1 MMAHIA
7 FSGLLAIACMW
18 SSTQAAPIP
27 AQCSSPSTGMMEYTL
42 KATVDTVHW
51 GYFWQEN
58 IPKLVVNSGDMVEVE
73 MLSHQSGDY
82 YDGMIKGDKA
92 MEKIFAWD
100 NTSARINVRGAS
112 GFGDGAHILTG
123 PIYVCGA
130 EEGDIIQI
138 DILDLQPRVNP
149 NTGKTFGSNGA
160 ATWGYQYRAGGVD
173 GKPNKEMTTIY
184 ELVKGASGKIKEGVQ
199 QQNYTFRGLYTPCV
213 NGTQQFVGYKYPGL
227 ITQLPTGTE
236 NYGIKGKWK
245 VPVNM
250 HIGNIGLT
258 PKYPVPV
265 TSTAPF
271 DSGGNLDNRRLGAGS
286 TLYLRAEVAGG
297 LLAMGDTHMA
307 QGDSEFDGTAIET
320 SINGKF
326 KITLHKAG
334 TGPKKV
340 HNLTFPLI
348 ENAENYIVQGLA
360 YNNYLNHPDLQP
372 NPQQLVL
379 QKGSSLDK
387 AMNNTYLK
395 AREWLMN
402 AKNLTEDE
410 VNTFITVMCDFQVT
424 QVVDGNWGVH
434 LVIPKFAFQKNTKP
448 HDMMPE
454 VVCGTS
460 TLQK

>member
-1 MMAHIA
+1 
-7 FSGLLAIACMW
+7 
-18 SSTQAAPIP
+18 
-27 AQCSSPSTGMMEYTL
+27 
-42 KATVDTVHW
+42 
-51 GYFWQEN
+51 
-58 IPKLVVNSGDMVEVE
+58 
-73 MLSHQSGDY
+73 
-82 YDGMIKGDKA
+82 
-92 MEKIFAWD
+92 
-100 NTSARINVRGAS
+100 
-112 GFGDGAHILTG
+112 
-123 PIYVCGA
+123 VCV
-130 EEGDIIQI
+130 QV

-160 ATWGYQYRAGGVD
+160 ASWGYQYRAGGVD
-173 GKPNKEMTTIY
+173 GKPNKEMATIY
-184 ELVKGASGKIKEGVQ
+184 ELVKKPNGKIKYAEPLLQFQYGSAPNYTGPMTRSCVPQ
-199 QQNYTFRGLYTPCV
+199 TGIMPDAYMEYMYNNTAYTFRGAYTPCV
-213 NGTQQFVGYKYPGL
+213 NGTQQFIGYKYPGL
-227 ITQLPTGTE
+227 ITQHPTGTE

-258 PKYPVPV
+258 PKYAVPV

-271 DSGGNLDNRRLGAGS
+271 DSGGNLDNRRLGAGA
-286 TLYLRAEVAGG
+286 TLYLKAEVAGG

-334 TGPKKV
+334 TGPKEV

-395 AREWLMN
+395 VRSR
-402 AKNLTEDE
+402 
-410 VNTFITVMCDFQVT
+410 V
-424 QVVDGNWGVH
+424 
-434 LVIPKFAFQKNTKP
+434 
-448 HDMMPE
+448 
-454 VVCGTS
+454 
-460 TLQK
+460 

>member
-1 MMAHIA
+1 
-7 FSGLLAIACMW
+7 
-18 SSTQAAPIP
+18 
-27 AQCSSPSTGMMEYTL
+27 
-42 KATVDTVHW
+42 
-51 GYFWQEN
+51 
-58 IPKLVVNSGDMVEVE
+58 
-73 MLSHQSGDY
+73 
-82 YDGMIKGDKA
+82 MIKGDKA
-92 MEKIFAWD
+92 VEEMFAWG
-100 NTSARINVRGAS
+100 NTTASINVRGAS
-112 GFGDGAHILTG
+112 GYGDGVHILTG

-149 NTGKTFGSNGA
+149 NTGKTFGSSGA
-160 ATWGYQYRAGGVD
+160 GTWGYQYRAGTVD
-173 GKPNKEMTTIY
+173 GKPHKEMTTIY
-184 ELVKGASGKIKEGVQ
+184 ELVKGASGKIKYAEPFVQYQYGLAPNYTGPMTQSCVQ
-199 QQNYTFRGLYTPCV
+199 QTGVFPDAYVEYVFNNTAYTYRGVYTPCV

-236 NYGIKGKWK
+236 NYDIQGKWK

-258 PKYPVPV
+258 PKSAVPV
-265 TSTAPF
+265 QSTAPF
-271 DSGGNLDNRRLGAGS
+271 GSGGNMDNRRIGAGS

-297 LLAMGDTHMA
+297 LLAMGDCHMA
-307 QGDSEFDGTAIET
+307 QGDAELSGTGIET
-320 SINGKF
+320 SLNGKF

-334 TGPKKV
+334 TGPKKI
-340 HNLTFPLI
+340 HNLSFPLI

-360 YNNYLNHPDLQP
+360 YDNNYLSHPDLQP
-372 NPQQLVL
+372 NPQELVL
-379 QKGSSLDK
+379 SKGSSLDK

-424 QVVDGNWGVH
+424 QVVDGNWGMH
-434 LVIPKFAFQKNTKP
+434 LVIPKFAFQKNSKP
-448 HDMMPE
+448 HDMMPK

>member
-1 MMAHIA
+1 MA
-7 FSGLLAIACMW
+7 
-18 SSTQAAPIP
+18 
-27 AQCSSPSTGMMEYTL
+27 
-42 KATVDTVHW
+42 
-51 GYFWQEN
+51 
-58 IPKLVVNSGDMVEVE
+58 
-73 MLSHQSGDY
+73 
-82 YDGMIKGDKA
+82 
-92 MEKIFAWD
+92 
-100 NTSARINVRGAS
+100 
-112 GFGDGAHILTG
+112 
-123 PIYVCGA
+123 
-130 EEGDIIQI
+130 
-138 DILDLQPRVNP
+138 
-149 NTGKTFGSNGA
+149 
-160 ATWGYQYRAGGVD
+160 
-173 GKPNKEMTTIY
+173 TIY
-184 ELVKGASGKIKEGVQ
+184 ELVKGASGKIKYAEPFVQ
-199 QQNYTFRGLYTPCV
+199 FQYGSAPNYTGPMTRSCVPQTGTVPDAYMEHVYNNTAYTFRGAYTPCV

-227 ITQLPTGTE
+227 ITQHPTGTE

-258 PKYPVPV
+258 PKNAVPV

-448 HDMMPE
+448 HNMMPK

-460 TLQK
+460 TLQNPTPASLVFDMWQSHDVQYDALVAEFGRAVASSR